1 MKNFCKFLCGAI
13 SLFVLSCSENIDTI
27 GNSNVNGVVPKDEK
41 VSMEIYGNLDDSFIS
56 GTRTGEGFI
65 YPDYYGG
72 SYIDD
77 NGGLIILTTDSVE
90 SVVKDLRF
98 RTKSSNFSI
107 KNCEYSLNE
116 LQSLNEELGK
126 VFENQNIA
134 SELKWVSVGIDIV
147 HNKVSV
153 DLEDCSESII
163 VKFKSMV
170 SNSSMIKFNEVAPII
185 FDSGYEKIQADSIS
199 SMTKRAVKT
208 NVHLGSPYSSRGK
221 DQQGDPVRFVGSVG
235 CRAMHGTE
243 HGFVTAAHCLPKMG
257 LSVCIGETDTN
268 LGKVTSVKLNASS
281 DAAFVAVDYV
291 ICAST
296 KHPPKPDKASGCV

>member
-27 GNSNVNGVVPKDEK
+27 GNSKVNGVVPKDEK

-185 FDSGYEKIQADSIS
+185 FDSGYVSGALWAAVINPWSLPTMTRNPTDPFNMASIIS
-199 SMTKRAVKT
+199 PLLFVAFPILLICEPAWTFVFEVAFSFAVI
-208 NVHLGSPYSSRGK
+208 
-221 DQQGDPVRFVGSVG
+221 
-235 CRAMHGTE
+235 
-243 HGFVTAAHCLPKMG
+243 
-257 LSVCIGETDTN
+257 LSVDSCI
-268 LGKVTSVKLNASS
+268 SVS
-281 DAAFVAVDYV
+281 
-291 ICAST
+291 
-296 KHPPKPDKASGCV
+296 

>member
-185 FDSGYEKIQADSIS
+185 FDY
-199 SMTKRAVKT
+199 T
-208 NVHLGSPYSSRGK
+208 SR
-221 DQQGDPVRFVGSVG
+221 
-235 CRAMHGTE
+235 
-243 HGFVTAAHCLPKMG
+243 
-257 LSVCIGETDTN
+257 
-268 LGKVTSVKLNASS
+268 
-281 DAAFVAVDYV
+281 
-291 ICAST
+291 
-296 KHPPKPDKASGCV
+296 